1 MALLDLLDT
10 VSHALANLAAARPA
24 LIWPLV
30 LAVALACLVKSADV
44 FTAAAERV
52 GVRAGLSPFV
62 VGILIVSVGTSLPE
76 LVAAIFAVL
85 RGASEMVVANVAGSN
100 IANLGLVLGLAAVM
114 GGTVQIRRRLTH
126 VDLPFLAGSTL
137 LLALMAWSGQVV
149 ALEGV
154 ILLLG
159 LALYLHFGLHP
170 PAHVESTPSPSSAV
184 PGPLWRALLGLLFGA
199 GVLLVAADLTVVAV
213 LEIADLFGIATETL
227 AATVIALGTSL
238 PELVVTVVAAR
249 KGQAEMAV
257 GNVVGSSV
265 FNAFA
270 VTGVAA
276 LVGPLA
282 VPPSLIGL
290 ALPLMVG
297 ITALTIVMLHENSM
311 SRWEGSLLLL
321 VYAYFLLAITGL
333 VA

>member
-1 MALLDLLDT
+1 MPLSTLFDTAAAQAAAFAAANPALVWPLL
-10 VSHALANLAAARPA
+10 LAA
-24 LIWPLV
+24 
-30 LAVALACLVKSADV
+30 ALACLVKSADV

-52 GVRAGLSPFV
+52 GVAMGLSPFV

-76 LVAAIFAVL
+76 MVASVFAVL

-114 GGTVQIRRRLTH
+114 RGTVAIRRRLTH
-126 VDLPFLAGSTL
+126 VDLPFLAGSTM

-170 PAHVESTPSPSSAV
+170 PAHVEGPAGPAAV
-184 PGPLWRALLGLLFGA
+184 VSGPLWRACLLLVPAVL
-199 GVLLVAADLTVVAV
+199 VLLVAADLTVVAV
-213 LEIADLFGIATETL
+213 LEIAELFEVPTETL

-238 PELVVTVVAAR
+238 PEVVVTVVAAR

-257 GNVVGSSV
+257 GNIVGSNV

-282 VPPSLIGL
+282 VPASLIGL

-297 ITALTIVMLHENSM
+297 LTALVIVMLHENSM

-321 VYAYFLLAITGL
+321 VYAYFVLAITG
-333 VA
+333 VIA